1 MSDPASPLKQQAVP
15 EIVPAERRGLW
26 ASLREFFFAEEVPYG
41 LALCRM
47 ALPLILLYVVLR
59 RWIHAREFFS
69 TDGGYAPLADN
80 YGYFNMLPVP
90 SGTVAVIMMT
100 LLVVCLVTTLIGW
113 RTRIS
118 VIVCLVLYTYLNM
131 LDCLSPFTKYSVI
144 ASHVL
149 LLLSFS
155 KCGAVWSVD
164 AWLARRKQ
172 PVRTEPP
179 RFPAWPRRLMQLL
192 IGLVYLGA
200 AITKI
205 HTPTFFSGDQLR
217 FWLMTDVNHPNPMG
231 EQLTL
236 YPVLVVTLAYVSVV
250 WEILFIFTCWRG
262 HGRWIML
269 LMGAGFHLGTRQTLG
284 LHIFP
289 WVSMTTYLA
298 FINADDVARW
308 RGWLS
313 RFRLFRLFR
322 REKLSPVTPLAAA
335 WHRRLALAFPATL
348 LVAAVLGVEIEY
360 QFDPYGIRRPEGPH
374 ELVELD
380 LARVAAMLES
390 NPTVRPEDLV
400 HSLEM
405 GEMMVGGYVIGHKST
420 FRQGDWL
427 YAQCTLNP
435 PHPDLLIECNL
446 HDSEDR
452 LLDRVRQVVP
462 REAFRANFLYV
473 LHDALVPGE
482 YSLVVRCGGQ
492 EVARRRIILQP
503 ASGPAGPAPVAN

>member
-1 MSDPASPLKQQAVP
+1 MDPVGRP
-15 EIVPAERRGLW
+15 GLR

-47 ALPLILLYVVLR
+47 ALPVILLYVVLR
-59 RWIHAREFFS
+59 RWMHAREFFS
-69 TDGGYAPLADN
+69 HDGGFAPLADN

-90 SGTVAVIMMT
+90 SGTMAVILMT
-100 LLVVCLVTTLIGW
+100 LLVAFLVTTMIGW

-118 VIVCLVLYTYLNM
+118 VVCCLLIYTYLNL
-131 LDCLSPFTKYSVI
+131 LDCLSTFTKYSAI

-155 KCGAVWSVD
+155 RCGAVWSVD
-164 AWLARRKQ
+164 AWLARRTQ
-172 PVRTEPP
+172 PDLLDPP
-179 RFPAWPRRLMQLL
+179 RFPAWPRRLMQLF
-192 IGLVYLGA
+192 IGMVYLGS

-217 FWLMTDVNHPNPMG
+217 FWLMTDVNNANPMG

-236 YPVLVVTLAYVSVV
+236 YPVLVVTMAYISIV
-250 WEILFIFTCWRG
+250 WEILFVFMCWRG
-262 HGRWIML
+262 HGRWVML

-284 LHIFP
+284 LHVFP
-289 WVSMTTYLA
+289 WVSMVTYLA
-298 FINADDVARW
+298 FINSGDVVRW

-313 RFRLFRLFR
+313 KYRGPRTADASR
-322 REKLSPVTPLAAA
+322 VVPLAPE
-335 WHRRLALAFPATL
+335 WRSRLALAFPALL
-348 LVAAVLGVEIEY
+348 LVTSALGVELEH
-360 QFDPYGIRRPEGPH
+360 QLDPYGIRRPEGPH

-380 LARVAAMLES
+380 PGVVEAMLES

-405 GEMMVGGYVIGHKST
+405 GEMLIGGYVVGHKST
-420 FRQGDWL
+420 FRQGERL
-427 YAQCTLNP
+427 FAQCTLNP
-435 PHPDLLIECNL
+435 PHPDLVIECNL
-446 HDSEDR
+446 HDSENR
-452 LLDRVRQVVP
+452 LLDRVQQVVP

-482 YSLVVRCGGQ
+482 YSLVVRCGGHD
-492 EVARRRIILQP
+492 VARRRIILQP
-503 ASGPAGPAPVAN
+503 AADSPAGAPVAN